1 MVNSRSKRL
10 SAAASASVDFPNPFA
25 HSFGRSGRGALFTG
39 NSADAVE
46 EQSPNVTSAAF
57 GASSWASDMR
67 AENEYVSAAIDHH
80 DTFLTPL
87 CYRQRD
93 FARFREIDFVII
105 GCGGVGS
112 QIAVQLA
119 TLGARHFLLADA
131 DRIGENNL
139 SDLPWAGKADL
150 GCLKTDKLAT
160 YLAARFSANVFAL
173 PETAEGAVAL
183 RLIADYADN
192 PFVVLAGEDS
202 LSVEKFVAAGRAS
215 AAGMPPYLQ
224 ASRYG
229 GYRTTSSAVVVHAV
243 SQIAQQCLSKH
254 SASPGR
260 RWIANLK
267 TDQGELR
274 SPSKNL
280 ASGGPFVAPGGAKKE
295 PVEIADAIN
304 PAAPHSQMWSLAPC
318 SLIYDA
324 GETGGMNGEL
334 TISEALRD
342 PLIAMVMR
350 ADGVTSEELKQLLE
364 TAARRVETNLSD
376 EVQEQ

>member
-10 SAAASASVDFPNPFA
+10 SAAASAPVDFPNPFA
-25 HSFGRSGRGALFTG
+25 HSLGRGGRGALFTG

-46 EQSPNVTSAAF
+46 EQSPNVTRAAF
-57 GASSWASDMR
+57 GVSLKAPDMP
-67 AENEYVSAAIDHH
+67 AKNEYVAAAIDHH
-80 DTFLTPL
+80 DAFPTPL
-87 CYRQRD
+87 CHRQHD

-112 QIAVQLA
+112 QIAIQLA

-139 SDLPWAGKADL
+139 SDLPWVGKADL

-173 PETAEGAVAL
+173 PETAEGAAAL
-183 RLIADYADN
+183 RLIADYAHN

-202 LSVEKFVAAGRAS
+202 PLEGKFVAAGRAS
-215 AAGMPPYLQ
+215 TAGMPPYLQ
-224 ASRYG
+224 VSSYG
-229 GYRTTSSAVVVHAV
+229 GYRTPSSAVVVHAV

-260 RWIANLK
+260 RWIADLR

-280 ASGGPFVAPGGAKKE
+280 ASGGPFVAPRGAQKE
-295 PVEIADAIN
+295 PAEIADAIN
-304 PAAPHSQMWSLAPC
+304 PAPHSQMWSLAPC

-364 TAARRVETNLSD
+364 TAARKVETNLSD